1 MQKLLIWLSI
11 ILVVVVG
18 GKYLLENMDRGAY
31 QNAASTRVQA
41 FLDGMKPGGDFE
53 EAFNMWL
60 LGGQSGMGTITQDQ
74 YNAYV
79 AQINAWMAK
88 RKLGNRIESYEIT
101 GTTLVRGRDGLEP
114 AVVDVSCTIDGKPV
128 VIHAVEREP
137 LSWAD

>member
-11 ILVVVVG
+11 ILVVVFG
-18 GKYLLENMDRGAY
+18 GKYLLESMDRGAY
-31 QNAASTRVQA
+31 ENAASTRVQA

-60 LGGQSGMGTITQDQ
+60 LGAQSGIGTITQDQ

-79 AQINAWMAK
+79 GEINAWMAK
-88 RKLGNRIESYEIT
+88 RGLGRGIKSYEID
-101 GTTLVRGRDGLEP
+101 GTALVRGRDGLEP
-114 AVVDVSCTIDGKPV
+114 AVVDVSCTIDGKSV
-128 VIHAVEREP
+128 VIHAVEGKP